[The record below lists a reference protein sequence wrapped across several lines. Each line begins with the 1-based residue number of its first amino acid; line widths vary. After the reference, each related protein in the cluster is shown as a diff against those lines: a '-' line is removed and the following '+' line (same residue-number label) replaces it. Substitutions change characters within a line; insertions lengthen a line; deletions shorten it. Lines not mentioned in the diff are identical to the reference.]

1 MTTSQDTPLLE
12 QCLFSEQFER
22 KHYQLS
28 VIRESAAEFGGV
40 RNPKQILEAFLM
52 SAQGGVGAKGGF
64 VFLTG
69 EDNYLFCRGIDKI
82 EDDYI
87 KSLINKASDHII
99 DKSESLP
106 FFLDLSIVKNTI
118 QPFTIQTSAPVLLLV
133 SPIED
138 GRLVFL
144 GLIDSLHGRDYDSD
158 DMQLLII
165 IASMFQISLNSA
177 IFSTKVELLN
187 SQLQKKNIELDR
199 QVFHLNALRELSLE
213 VGEAHSVD
221 NILSSFLPTLLG
233 RFLRHQGVVVIYDRA
248 AGSINAK
255 SMGIEQGGSINDIL
269 NDPLQVDRLLFLSLA
284 GVQNKHIQP
293 LQVEPIIE
301 LESLSSFIKDFVPE
315 TGFLFLIK
323 EQMYGALLL
332 GSPLEE
338 RKFSE
343 QEREL
348 LFASVSQSVLHIKNA
363 DSFATIVAL
372 NENLEQQNEEL
383 RKTIDELIN
392 AQNRISV
399 LETAA
404 RRIANIVN
412 RNADKIMKVRP
423 LDFLLI
429 IGISVILG
437 LLFNFQSPRGIPIMP
452 IPRPALVKTISVDD
466 AKILI
471 EKDKALLIDARPRE
485 FYEMRHAKGA
495 VNLSPSLFDSSYPMN
510 FENEDP
516 ERPII
521 IYGRSFSRLYD
532 EDIARKFFNRD
543 HEKIY
548 LVDDIV
554 EKIYQLEVR

>member
-1 MTTSQDTPLLE
+1 ME
-12 QCLFSEQFER
+12 QCLFSDEFER
-22 KHYQLS
+22 KHYHLS

-40 RNPKQILEAFLM
+40 RNPKQILGSFLL

-82 EDDYI
+82 EDEYI
-87 KSLINKASDHII
+87 KKLINKASDHILN
-99 DKSESLP
+99 KSENFP

-118 QPFTIQTSAPVLLLV
+118 QPLAPALLLV

-138 GRLVFL
+138 GRLAFL
-144 GLIDSLHGRDYDSD
+144 GLTDSLHGRDYDSD
-158 DMQLLII
+158 DRELLII
-165 IASMFQISLNSA
+165 IASLFQISLNSA

-199 QVFHLNALRELSLE
+199 QVFHLNALRELSLAI
-213 VGEAHSVD
+213 GEAHSVD
-221 NILSSFLPTLLG
+221 NVLSSFLPTLLG
-233 RFLRHQGVVVIYDRA
+233 RFSRHQGIVVIYDRA
-248 AGSINAK
+248 TGIIDAK
-255 SMGIEQGGSINDIL
+255 SMGIGQGSQINAIL
-269 NDPLQVDRLLFLSLA
+269 NDHLQVDRLLFLSLA

-301 LESLSSFIKDFVPE
+301 LESLSSFIKEFVPE

-323 EQMYGALLL
+323 EQMYGVLLL
-332 GSPLEE
+332 GTPLEE
-338 RKFSE
+338 RKLSE
-343 QEREL
+343 QEQEL

-392 AQNRISV
+392 AQNRINV
-399 LETAA
+399 LEAAA

-423 LDFLLI
+423 LDFVLI

-452 IPRPALVKTISVDD
+452 IPRPEVVKIISVDD

-471 EKDKALLIDARPRE
+471 EKDKAFLIDARPRE
-485 FYEMRHAKGA
+485 FYEIRHAKGA
-495 VNLSPSLFDSSYPMN
+495 VSLSPSLFDSIYPMN

-543 HEKIY
+543 HERLY
-548 LVDDIV
+548 LIEDNI
-554 EKIYQLEVR
+554 EQIYQRLEISEVKK